1 MTVRDVVARFKDAHM
16 ENGHYMAAC
25 PCHSDKTRSLDIVEL
40 GGRIRLRCH
49 AGCPT
54 DRILEA
60 AGLDAAELITNPE
73 NLPARGK
80 GTEET
85 TDTGLALRQNVE
97 KLGIYLGQLGAI
109 IGVMQRRMDEME
121 RQQAAVTIRHAEV
134 KRLQAQIRMRAD
146 QICGKYELT
155 DRDSLRIF
163 RAAIKKDLLKRYG
176 VRDLHDIPAA
186 QLSGAQSL
194 VDGWTNIRLVMER
207 RAGT

>member
-1 MTVRDVVARFKDAHM
+1 MNNGAQCWACTFYDREREICTRDGSGY
-16 ENGHYMAAC
+16 NGKH
-25 PCHSDKTRSLDIVEL
+25 R
-40 GGRIRLRCH
+40 
-49 AGCPT
+49 
-54 DRILEA
+54 
-60 AGLDAAELITNPE
+60 
-73 NLPARGK
+73 
-80 GTEET
+80 
-85 TDTGLALRQNVE
+85 E
-97 KLGIYLGQLGAI
+97 KLDPACNGFRSAMLARRENPKPGLTAADPQIAGALAENVRQMGQYIGQLGTI
-109 IGVMQRRMDEME
+109 IGALQRRMDEME
-121 RQQAAVTIRHAEV
+121 RQQAAVTIRHEDV
-134 KRLQAQIRMRAD
+134 KRLQAQIRMRAE